1 MHTHQK
7 LWSVNDGITIII
19 FVHIKCSACH
29 LLLVSLFVHPSF
41 DPALALKI
49 VNTFNAGTNN
59 GTNELILFYESM
71 PNGRMIKAK
80 HIRIYWMKSF
90 VATTI
95 QNSLFIAIEIA
106 EWSFLVGTIT
116 IFGWFCSLNAERERA
131 SVIDGLGNQL
141 CWVQCAVKYM
151 QCVQAIFQP

>member
-1 MHTHQK
+1 MHILQKRLVPTNPDTHTHTLTHVHTHQK

-59 GTNELILFYESM
+59 GTNELIIFYESM

-80 HIRIYWMKSF
+80 HIHILNKIICSDNHTKSF
-90 VATTI
+90 I
-95 QNSLFIAIEIA
+95 HCNWNSWMI
-106 EWSFLVGTIT
+106 
-116 IFGWFCSLNAERERA
+116 IFGWNDNDFWL
-131 SVIDGLGNQL
+131 IL
-141 CWVQCAVKYM
+141 
-151 QCVQAIFQP
+151 

>member
-1 MHTHQK
+1 MYTNPDTHTHMHTHQK

-29 LLLVSLFVHPSF
+29 LLLVSLFAHPSF

-59 GTNELILFYESM
+59 STNELIIFYESM

-80 HIRIYWMKSF
+80 HIHILNKIICSENHTKF
-90 VATTI
+90 
-95 QNSLFIAIEIA
+95 FIH
-106 EWSFLVGTIT
+106 
-116 IFGWFCSLNAERERA
+116 CN
-131 SVIDGLGNQL
+131 
-141 CWVQCAVKYM
+141 
-151 QCVQAIFQP
+151 